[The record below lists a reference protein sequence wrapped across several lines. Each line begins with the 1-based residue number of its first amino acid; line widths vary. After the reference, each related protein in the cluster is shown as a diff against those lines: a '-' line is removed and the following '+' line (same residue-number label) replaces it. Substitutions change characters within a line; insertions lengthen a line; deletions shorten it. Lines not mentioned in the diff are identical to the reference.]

1 MDRAKPRSDPLV
13 GQARGK
19 RLVGGTQA
27 TANRLRIPTYS
38 YTRRSSS
45 TVLVV
50 VAVVQALVTATILW
64 PRKSVKSNVLYI
76 GLAAVAAVGF
86 ALVVTGVLACAN
98 GNSI

>member
-1 MDRAKPRSDPLV
+1 M
-13 GQARGK
+13 
-19 RLVGGTQA
+19 
-27 TANRLRIPTYS
+27 
-38 YTRRSSS
+38 
-45 TVLVV
+45 LVV